1 MVYNNSVDRSK
12 NLHCLSRLF
21 SLDRLVV
28 NLMMLE
34 DEESQTHLEPLERES
49 AEEWRT
55 GTGRCEVQASEF
67 VLVVLIE

>member
-1 MVYNNSVDRSK
+1 MCPCQISQLCMVCNFLLTS
-12 NLHCLSRLF
+12 LF

-28 NLMMLE
+28 NLIMLE

-55 GTGRCEVQASEF
+55 GTGK
-67 VLVVLIE
+67 